1 MESITESKL
10 ETGSSSMY
18 AEELT
23 SSSSSELLSRF
34 LHGANTN
41 GLVKTH
47 VFDEISVIKE
57 EEVEKKEP
65 EQAATEEESD
75 DDDNAIEMVISD
87 TTTTDK
93 DNPKAEVWYIS
104 DEDNDGEGD

>member
-57 EEVEKKEP
+57 EEVEKTDFAFNFVKRFEKTGSTNSDLPPP
-65 EQAATEEESD
+65 E
-75 DDDNAIEMVISD
+75 I
-87 TTTTDK
+87 K
-93 DNPKAEVWYIS
+93 
-104 DEDNDGEGD
+104 

>member
-1 MESITESKL
+1 MMESITESKL

-57 EEVEKKEP
+57 EEVEK
-65 EQAATEEESD
+65 TD
-75 DDDNAIEMVISD
+75 FEM
-87 TTTTDK
+87 
-93 DNPKAEVWYIS
+93 WYIKIFFRAHLIYFIL
-104 DEDNDGEGD
+104 

>member
-1 MESITESKL
+1 MMESITESKL

-57 EEVEKKEP
+57 EEVEK
-65 EQAATEEESD
+65 TD
-75 DDDNAIEMVISD
+75 FEM
-87 TTTTDK
+87 
-93 DNPKAEVWYIS
+93 WYIKIFFRARLIYFIKYAQ
-104 DEDNDGEGD
+104 NVNN